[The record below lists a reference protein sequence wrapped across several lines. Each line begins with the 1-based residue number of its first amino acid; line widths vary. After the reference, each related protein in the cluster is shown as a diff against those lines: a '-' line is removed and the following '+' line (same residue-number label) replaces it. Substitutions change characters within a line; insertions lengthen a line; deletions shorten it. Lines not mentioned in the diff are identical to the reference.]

1 MMQRYF
7 FTLKIDIRMW
17 LIEDVGQDSAVEQH
31 LYFHN
36 NYNFFLTNSNQKQIS

>member
-1 MMQRYF
+1 MYF
-7 FTLKIDIRMW
+7 FTLKDDIRMW

-36 NYNFFLTNSNQKQIS
+36 NYNFFLRNSNQKQIS